1 MIYVQMSKEKLKK
14 KILES
19 TNIFLDNDG
28 FLFDNT
34 EKMNDAAIFTLREIF
49 GIDPLTFNRRKALNN
64 LKRFYQENSS
74 VFNRVPWVASQ
85 SIQLLEEELVR
96 DGESSIVSEFDIFR
110 MSSRA
115 YGGAF
120 LYEHSIT
127 NTEVLER
134 LIKFYKNNPE
144 YYKHNPQKAD
154 ESISLLKE
162 NIDQYR
168 SNLPSVSNEKY
179 IAGGVTSRMVFETYL
194 GIFFC
199 KFDREILPIPGAK
212 ELIKRLNNFTQK
224 TGKRFGIISN
234 RSENSL
240 IELLERFNFIGDT
253 MVPRAYITGADPVL
267 GGKPR
272 LHTFRKFIP
281 EKEKVVY
288 FGDLPTDVE
297 VCEVLNQTDGEGTAF
312 CVLIPSKFEFKLDEF
327 KDGINNFTKEQND
340 FCVCLSYEDILSV
353 VNDIHSM

>member
-1 MIYVQMSKEKLKK
+1 MNYVHTSKEKLRKK
-14 KILES
+14 LIES
-19 TNIFLDNDG
+19 PNIFLDNDG

-49 GIDPLTFNRRKALNN
+49 GIDPLKFSRQKALDN
-64 LKRFYQENSS
+64 LKRFYQDNPS
-74 VFNRVPWVASQ
+74 VFERVPWIATQ
-85 SIQLLEEELVR
+85 SMQLLENEIVK
-96 DGESSIVSEFDIFR
+96 DGANSLITEFDIFR

-127 NTEVLER
+127 SVEILER
-134 LIKFYKNNPE
+134 LINFFKNNPE
-144 YYKHNPQKAD
+144 SYKHNPQRAD

-162 NIDQYR
+162 NINRYE
-168 SNLPSVSNEKY
+168 SNLPSLSNEKY
-179 IAGGVTSRMVFETYL
+179 IVGGITSRMVFETYL

-199 KFDREILPIPGAK
+199 KFDLEILPIQGAR
-212 ELIKRLNNFTQK
+212 ELVEKLNIFAQR

-240 IELLERFNFIGDT
+240 IELLERFNFIGDN
-253 MVPRAYITGADPVL
+253 MIPRKYITGADPIL
-267 GGKPR
+267 GGKPK

-297 VCEVLNQTDGEGTAF
+297 VCEVLNKTDGKDTAF
-312 CVLIPSKFEFKLDEF
+312 CVLIPSKFEFTLDEY
-327 KDGINNFTKEQND
+327 KDGKKNFTNEQNE
-340 FCVCLSYEDILSV
+340 FCICLSYEDILSV
-353 VNDIHSM
+353 VNDI

>member
-1 MIYVQMSKEKLKK
+1 MNYSHKSKERLKK
-14 KILES
+14 KLLES
-19 TNIFLDNDG
+19 PNIFLDNDG

-49 GIDPLTFNRRKALNN
+49 GIYPLAFSRRKALDN
-64 LKRFYQENSS
+64 LKRFYQDNPS
-74 VFNRVPWVASQ
+74 VFNRVPWVATQ
-85 SIQLLEEELVR
+85 SMQLLEEEIVR
-96 DGESSIVSEFDIFR
+96 DGENSFISEFDIFR

-127 NTEVLER
+127 SAEALER
-134 LIKFYKNNPE
+134 LIKFYKNNPA
-144 YYKHNPQKAD
+144 YYKHNPSKAD
-154 ESISLLKE
+154 ESINLLKE
-162 NIDQYR
+162 NIRLYR
-168 SNLPSVSNEKY
+168 SNLPNVSNEKY
-179 IAGGVTSRMVFETYL
+179 IVDGITSRMVFETYL

-199 KFDREILPIPGAK
+199 KFDLEIMPISGAK
-212 ELIKRLNNFTQK
+212 ELVEKLNIFTQK

-240 IELLERFNFIGDT
+240 FELLERFNFVGDT
-253 MVPRAYITGADPVL
+253 MVPRKYITGADPVL

-281 EKEKVVY
+281 ENEKVVY

-297 VCEVLNQTDGEGTAF
+297 VCEVLNKTDGEDTAF
-312 CVLIPSKFEFKLDEF
+312 CVLIPSKFEFALDKF
-327 KDGINNFTKEQND
+327 KDGTKNFTKEQND
-340 FCVCLSYEDILSV
+340 FCICLSYEDILSA
-353 VNDIHSM
+353 VNSL